1 MQPELSMSLAF
12 HAVLLF
18 AVACLQGFFIPGA
31 ASPRL
36 ALTAHTKATIHS
48 AALGVCAVAVLSGAV
63 ALDPLMSR
71 IALVLLAGGAWLSL
85 AGDCWASYQA
95 PASALPF
102 AAQAAGRPCDPA
114 EKDYAA
120 AAASRRTPSGRPLLS
135 TVLIKV
141 SAVLMLAGGL
151 VLLYG
156 ANWSLLVI

>member
-1 MQPELSMSLAF
+1 MELSTSFGL

-18 AVACLQGFFIPGA
+18 VVACLQGFFIPRA

-36 ALTAHTKATIHS
+36 ALTAHSKATIHS

-63 ALDPLMSR
+63 VLDPLLSR
-71 IALVLLAGGAWLSL
+71 IALVLLAGGAWVSL
-85 AGDCWASYQA
+85 IGDCWASYQS

-114 EKDYAA
+114 EQDYATPG
-120 AAASRRTPSGRPLLS
+120 STRRPAGGRPLLS
-135 TVLIKV
+135 TIFIKV
-141 SAVLMLAGGL
+141 SAVAMLAGGL

-156 ANWSLLVI
+156 ASWKSLVV

>member
-1 MQPELSMSLAF
+1 MELSTGLGL
-12 HAVLLF
+12 HALLIF
-18 AVACLQGFFIPGA
+18 VVACLQGFFIPRA

-36 ALTAHTKATIHS
+36 ALTAHSKVTIHS

-63 ALDPLMSR
+63 VLEPWLSR

-85 AGDCWASYQA
+85 IGDCWASYQT

-114 EKDYAA
+114 EQDYATPASARRA
-120 AAASRRTPSGRPLLS
+120 ASGRPLFS
-135 TVLIKV
+135 TILIKV
-141 SAVLMLAGGL
+141 SAVMMLAGGL

-156 ANWSLLVI
+156 ASWKSLMI